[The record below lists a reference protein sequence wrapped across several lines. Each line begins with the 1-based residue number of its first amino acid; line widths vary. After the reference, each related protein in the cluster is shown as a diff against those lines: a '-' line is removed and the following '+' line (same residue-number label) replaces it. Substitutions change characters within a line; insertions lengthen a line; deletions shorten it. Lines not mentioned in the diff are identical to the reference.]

1 MAIGKKAEEVRVNRD
16 IRAREVR
23 LISSEGTQLGI
34 LPIQEALRVSK
45 EEGLDLVEVAPNSE
59 PPVCRIMDYGKFKY
73 EASKKLQEAR
83 KKSRVVQL
91 KEIKLRPQT
100 DDHDLE
106 FKIKNLKKFLEKK
119 NRVKVT
125 VTFRGREMAY
135 MESGVEILQRV
146 AKEVEDEGAVEQ
158 PPTQEARN
166 RMSMVIFPK

>member
-1 MAIGKKAEEVRVNRD
+1 VS
-16 IRAREVR
+16 
-23 LISSEGTQLGI
+23 L
-34 LPIQEALRVSK
+34 QEALRESK
-45 EEGLDLVEVAPNSE
+45 EAGLDLVEVAPNSV

-83 KKSRVVQL
+83 KKSRTVQL
-91 KEIKLRPQT
+91 KEIKLRPRT

-135 MESGVEILQRV
+135 MNSGVEILDRV
-146 AKEVEDEGAVEQ
+146 AKEVAEEGTIEQ